1 MEYTSVYIQMDFD
14 ICYNQILLLKSRANH
29 QDQIVLDPVYLLLQA
44 SKTYKE
50 QLRHALRQVHDNA
63 LKNDS
68 ATAD

>member
-1 MEYTSVYIQMDFD
+1 MDFD

-68 ATAD
+68 AKAD